1 MSYVSHRNAV
11 ARASRQCR
19 ALWAH
24 DTPSNANWFPRSSR
38 FNFESRTGR
47 FAGTLAGTL
56 AGRFAGTNAGAI
68 FFSLKNKMSKWCL
81 GPPKRVVGGVN
92 LSMDPSKD
100 AIPEL

>member
-24 DTPSNANWFPRSSR
+24 DTPSNTNWFPRSSR
-38 FNFESRTGR
+38 LNFDFRTGR
-47 FAGTLAGTL
+47 FAGTLVGML

-68 FFSLKNKMSKWCL
+68 FFFLKKEDVKMVP
-81 GPPKRVVGGVN
+81 G
-92 LSMDPSKD
+92 
-100 AIPEL
+100 AA